1 LNAERPAVLAEQR
14 EAPGPQVRVID
25 ALNATFFAGQP
36 LADRSPIG
44 HGAELEA
51 ATAET
56 VKAFHDRWYRP
67 ERALGVIAGD
77 FDPAKLELM
86 VAKNFADWKGT

>member
-1 LNAERPAVLAEQR
+1 GMVSKPNITPQALNAERPAVLAEQR

-44 HGAELEA
+44 HVAELEA

-67 ERALGVIAGD
+67 
-77 FDPAKLELM
+77 
-86 VAKNFADWKGT
+86 